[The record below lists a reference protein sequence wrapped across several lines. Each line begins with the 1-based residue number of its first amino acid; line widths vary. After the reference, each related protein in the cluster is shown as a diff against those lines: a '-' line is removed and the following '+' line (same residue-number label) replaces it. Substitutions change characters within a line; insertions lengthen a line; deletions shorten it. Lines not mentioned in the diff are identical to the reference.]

1 MRNNTFWQQR
11 YTAAAEAKSTIWSLG
26 PNAWIE
32 STVES
37 LFAGSAVESARSAID
52 LAAGEGRNALWLASL
67 GWQVTAVDF
76 SPAGLDIGRE
86 RAVAEG
92 LVVDWV
98 EADATAWVAQI
109 PVDLVVVAYLQLPAE
124 ALARAIANAAAS
136 LTDDGVLVLI
146 GHDREN
152 LARGTGGPQDPDM
165 LLTVDELTAAASA
178 AGLTV
183 ERCEQFERVLP
194 DGAVAIDAVLVAGP
208 SAVGRER
215 PGSGTG

>member
-1 MRNNTFWQQR
+1 MTDNSFWEKR
-11 YTAAAEAKSTIWSLG
+11 YTTAAADGSTIWSLG
-26 PNAWIE
+26 PNAWVAE
-32 STVES
+32 TVES
-37 LFAGSAVESARSAID
+37 LFDLAGNAVD

-76 SPAGLDIGRE
+76 SPAGLAIGQE

-98 EADATAWVAQI
+98 EADATTWVAQI

-124 ALARAIANAAAS
+124 ALAKAIAGASAS

-146 GHDREN
+146 GHDRDN
-152 LARGTGGPQDPDM
+152 LTRGTGGPQDPDV
-165 LLTVDELTAAASA
+165 LLTVAELAAAASA

-183 ERCEQFERVLP
+183 ERCEQFERTLP
-194 DGAVAIDAVLVAGP
+194 DGAVAIDAVLVA
-208 SAVGRER
+208 RK
-215 PGSGTG
+215 

>member
-1 MRNNTFWQQR
+1 MTDNTFWEKR

-26 PNAWIE
+26 PNAWVE

-37 LFAGSAVESARSAID
+37 LFDLAGNAVD

-76 SPAGLDIGRE
+76 SPTGLDIGRE

-124 ALARAIANAAAS
+124 AMAKAIANAAAS

-152 LARGTGGPQDPDM
+152 LVRGTGGPQDPAM
-165 LLTVDELTAAASA
+165 LLTVDELVAAASV

-183 ERCEQFERVLP
+183 ERGEQFERQV
-194 DGAVAIDAVLVAGP
+194 DGGRVAIDAVLVA
-208 SAVGRER
+208 RK
-215 PGSGTG
+215 